1 MSNVETYF
9 LITVNTDGT
18 LTSYTD
24 LPKEAPEAA
33 RKANNFDVYEAAKQI
48 VQEFDNQL
56 LADRIARAVLSG
68 LAPKAESTADKIKD
82 ALKERGIKP
91 ESVTPAE

>member
-1 MSNVETYF
+1 MSNIETYF

-18 LTSYTD
+18 LTSYTEV
-24 LPKEAPEAA
+24 PAEAPVAA
-33 RKANNFDVYEAAKQI
+33 RVATNFDVYEAAKQI

-56 LADRIARAVLSG
+56 LADRIARAVVAQLT
-68 LAPKAESTADKIKD
+68 PKAETPADKIKD

>member
-1 MSNVETYF
+1 MTKVETYF

-24 LPKEAPEAA
+24 IPSDLPAVE
-33 RKANNFDVYEAAKQI
+33 RKATNFDVYEAAKQV

-56 LADRIARAVLSG
+56 LADRIARLVVSQ
-68 LAPKAESTADKIKD
+68 LAPKVESPADKIKD
-82 ALKERGIKP
+82 ALKERGINP
-91 ESVTPAE
+91 ESVAPAE

>member
-24 LPKEAPEAA
+24 LPKETPEAL
-33 RKANNFDVYEAAKQI
+33 RKATNFDVYEAAKQI

-68 LAPKAESTADKIKD
+68 LAPKQESPADKIKD